1 MDIKIPNLGDGI
13 ESAIVISILVK
24 PGDSVTNDQTLL
36 ELETDKAVAPVPAPT
51 DGVITGLSISE
62 GDTVIAGKVI
72 GSIGSTTDSSS
83 SESNKGEPKQ
93 EASVESASV
102 AAPVV
107 HAQPIVSS
115 TSNSLVSQSIAQII
129 NEVPVTSISIKK
141 IAFRLNIDLRYVQGT
156 GKKSR
161 IIERDLIDH
170 IAKLQA
176 NYINPP
182 VQAVQAAPAVQ
193 KVPAITLPDFS
204 KWGEIDTVKCA
215 PLRKKI
221 AEKMV
226 QSWQNVPHV
235 TQNQDIDIS
244 DLMQLRKKYNPE
256 YKKKD
261 AKITL
266 TVFVIRAVQK
276 ALELF
281 PNFNAS
287 YDDDNNSLI
296 QKKYINMGIAVDTE
310 NGLIVPVIK
319 DVDKKSIL
327 ELSQELALIA
337 QKAKDRTLSVEEL
350 QGGTFTISNL
360 GGLGVGSFT
369 PIINVPEVAI
379 LGIGAGELKPVIK
392 QKTKIVYRLKMPS
405 SLSYDHRIIDGADGA
420 RFIMEIKN
428 QLENFSEDELKEQN

>member
-51 DGVITGLSISE
+51 DGVITALSISE

-83 SESNKGEPKQ
+83 SESKKDELKQ
-93 EASVESASV
+93 EASVASTAV

-115 TSNSLVSQSIAQII
+115 TSNSLVSQSSAQII

-161 IIERDLIDH
+161 IIECDLIDH

-176 NYINPP
+176 NYITPP

-193 KVPAITLPDFS
+193 KVPPIKLPDFS
-204 KWGEIDTVKCA
+204 KWGQIDTVKCA

-337 QKAKDRTLSVEEL
+337 QKAKDRSLSVEEL

-379 LGIGAGELKPVIK
+379 LGIGAGELKPIIK

-420 RFIMEIKN
+420 RFIIEIKN